1 MKPRSQTS
9 FLFTSLGKK
18 YLMGLTGAYFAFFLL
33 VHLAGNLTMLDPTG
47 RLFNLYAHAMATNP
61 LVQYGASPIGF
72 LLILT
77 HVVDGVLLTMGNK
90 KARPIKYAVSG
101 AAANSSVPSR
111 FMAPAGMVIFGFLVL
126 HLSGFWYRYKFG
138 ADSLPTIMLD
148 GVMMKNKYV
157 VAREAFSQLWI
168 VGLYVVAMAA
178 IASHTRHGF
187 YSMFQSL
194 GLNHPKYTPIIKKAA
209 VVYSILI
216 PALFALIPVY
226 MYLKA
231 A

>member
-1 MKPRSQTS
+1 MKPRSETS

-18 YLMGLTGAYFAFFLL
+18 YLMGLTGAYFAFFLV
-33 VHLAGNLTMLDPTG
+33 VHLAGNLTMLDTTG
-47 RLFNLYAHAMATNP
+47 KLFNLYAHTMASNLLIQYAISP
-61 LVQYGASPIGF
+61 LGF
-72 LLILT
+72 LLILV
-77 HVVDGVLLTMGNK
+77 HIVDGVLLTKGNK
-90 KARPIKYAVSG
+90 QARPVQYAVSG
-101 AAANSSVPSR
+101 ASANSSFQAR
-111 FMAPAGMVIFGFLVL
+111 FMAPAGLLIFAFLVL
-126 HLSGFWYRYKFG
+126 HLSTFWYRYKFNV
-138 ADSLPTIMLD
+138 DSVPLTMVD
-148 GVMMKNKYV
+148 GVVLRNKYV
-157 VAREAFSQLWI
+157 AAREAFSQLWY
-168 VGLYVVAMAA
+168 VVLYVVAMAA

-209 VVYSILI
+209 IGYSILI